1 MAEVTELVTKFSFKG
16 SLTPLTKFKTGL
28 GNVTRKLSIFATAT
42 FGSITALN
50 LFANSVFQS
59 IDPIA
64 QLSRQT
70 GIGVEAIQELGYA
83 ASVNGGSVE
92 AMNKSLQ
99 GLNQRI
105 GEAVAL
111 GTGEGVAI
119 FQKYGISLK
128 DASGQAKTA
137 DVVFDDL
144 RKKIVALNLSQRQV
158 GSIANKL
165 GLDPSSVQLL
175 MKSSD
180 EMANLRNRAKELGT
194 LTKEQIDATA
204 NYNDTLTTMKRAFNG
219 VRNELAVSFLP
230 RMQKVAESFTKFI
243 IQNKE
248 LILLIGKSLV
258 NVITA
263 LSRAF
268 INTIGFVASF
278 IKRIAETKTGI
289 AILITAVG
297 GLVMAFSPISLTV
310 LLIAGLVLLIDDLI
324 VMFKG
329 GESVI
334 GGFIGK
340 LLEIETVKKGFQ
352 WLINLIRDIKD
363 NAKLLAA
370 LFGVKFK
377 ETNTPRGFVSID
389 EAPVSKVDYGR
400 KPPTPM
406 VNQSLW
412 LDSIIGKN
420 TPQQSSSIN
429 QNINIDIKTT
439 DPERAGIAVQES
451 LQKHLNDAQSQIGVG
466 GM

>member
-16 SLTPLTKFKTGL
+16 SLAPLSKFKTGL
-28 GNVTRKLSIFATAT
+28 GSATRKLSIFATAT

-70 GIGVEAIQELGYA
+70 GVGVEAIQELGYA
-83 ASVNGGSVE
+83 AEVNGGSFE
-92 AMNKSLQ
+92 AMNKSIA

-119 FQKYGISLK
+119 FEKYGISLK

-144 RKKIVALNLSQRQV
+144 RKKIVALDLSQRQV

-175 MKSSD
+175 MKSSE
-180 EMANLRNRAKELGT
+180 EMATLRDRAKELGT

-204 NYNDTLTTMKRAFNG
+204 DYNDTLTTMKRAFNG

-258 NVITA
+258 TSITG

-268 INTIGFVASF
+268 SNIIGLFATF
-278 IKRIAETKTGI
+278 IKSMASSKAGI
-289 AILITAVG
+289 AILTVAVG
-297 GLVMAFSPISLTV
+297 GLVIAFAPLTTTV

-334 GGFIGK
+334 GGFMEK
-340 LLEIETVKKGFQ
+340 LLEIESVKKGFQ
-352 WLINLIRDIKD
+352 WLIDLIRDIKE
-363 NAKLLAA
+363 NAKLLAS

-377 ETNTPRGFVSID
+377 ETNTPKGFGSID
-389 EAPVSKVDYGR
+389 DARVSKVDYGKR
-400 KPPTPM
+400 PIPM
-406 VNQSLW
+406 ANQSLW
-412 LDSIIGKN
+412 LDSIIGSNK
-420 TPQQSSSIN
+420 PQQSSSIN

-439 DPERAGIAVQES
+439 DPQRAGIAVQES